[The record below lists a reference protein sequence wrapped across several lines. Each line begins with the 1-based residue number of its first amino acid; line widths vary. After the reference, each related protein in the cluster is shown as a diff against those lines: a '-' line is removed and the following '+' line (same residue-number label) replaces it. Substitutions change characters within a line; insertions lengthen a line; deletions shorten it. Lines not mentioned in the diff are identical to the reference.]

1 MKLPIPSEMCPVRF
15 IPDIYSVKANDL
27 QHGKLLICKMIDIF
41 DIKAAVFV
49 KHINTAAAF
58 ISPNTILDHT
68 SKENL
73 MKNRSPA
80 SAKNTALAGD
90 LFVITMAIR
99 ISIRFQSTLQI

>member
-1 MKLPIPSEMCPVRF
+1 
-15 IPDIYSVKANDL
+15 
-27 QHGKLLICKMIDIF
+27 MIDIF

-80 SAKNTALAGD
+80 SAKNTALGAPSVRKVPQG
-90 LFVITMAIR
+90 LLYLNEILLCEMRRSLVAMPFLPLRMA
-99 ISIRFQSTLQI
+99 FC